1 MAPIDGVQ
9 IELGG
14 ETRIL
19 RFTNRARVRLE
30 MLTGSAIPAL
40 TVKANQR
47 SLVALSRLVWAACLH
62 DNEKLDPDTVIDW
75 IDSTREDEIGDA
87 VGRAALRY
95 FGIDDEEEMQVEGGA
110 EEGKAEAATD

>member
-1 MAPIDGVQ
+1 MAPVEGVQ

-30 MLTGSAIPAL
+30 MLTGSTIPAL
-40 TVKANQR
+40 TAKADSR

-62 DNEKLDPDTVIDW
+62 EDEKLEPDTVVDW
-75 IDSTREDEIGDA
+75 IDATREKEVGNA

-95 FGIDDEEEMQVEGGA
+95 FGIDENEDAEGGA
-110 EEGKAEAATD
+110 EEEGKAEAAAD